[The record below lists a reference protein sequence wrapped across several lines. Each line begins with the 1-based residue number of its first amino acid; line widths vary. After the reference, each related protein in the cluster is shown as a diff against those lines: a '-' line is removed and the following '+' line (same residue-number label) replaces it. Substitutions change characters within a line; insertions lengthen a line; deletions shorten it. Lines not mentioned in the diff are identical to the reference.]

1 MPGQRKTWGGGSAGQ
16 VDPLVLWCYVILG
29 QRTEVLC
36 SEMLMIPQ
44 ELHEMMEKTQT
55 ALHLAV
61 SSISWLMDN
70 TQLRTRWKEM

>member
-1 MPGQRKTWGGGSAGQ
+1 MPGQRKTRGRGQGSAGQ

-44 ELHEMMEKTQT
+44 ELYM
-55 ALHLAV
+55 
-61 SSISWLMDN
+61 
-70 TQLRTRWKEM
+70 R